1 MNPIARLFLAAT
13 LCLSLFALAGCGPKQ
28 VSPYT
33 PTGNNM
39 PEGSALDGGMGN
51 ITEEMGAG
59 GSGMGAGGGAG
70 AGGVEGLDATGG
82 SGLSLAADSQSDAYK
97 REHGRSSPEMR
108 PIYFDFDQSS
118 IRGDQIPSMEHNG
131 SYLNNNPS
139 KSVLIEGNTDDRGT
153 NEYNL
158 ALAERRAVAARSYL
172 VEFGIED
179 SRIRTVSYGEE
190 RPLFTGQS
198 EDDYA
203 HNRRDDF
210 ILE

>member
-13 LCLSLFALAGCGPKQ
+13 LCLSLLALAGCGPKQ

-59 GSGMGAGGGAG
+59 SGQDGGLGAGGS
-70 AGGVEGLDATGG
+70 EGLDATGG
-82 SGLSLAADSQSDAYK
+82 SGSNLSFAGDNQSDAYK

-108 PIYFDFDQSS
+108 PIYFEFDQSS
-118 IRGDQIPSMEHNG
+118 IRSDQIPSMEHNG
-131 SYLNNNPS
+131 SYLKSNPTR
-139 KSVLIEGNTDDRGT
+139 SVLVEGNTDDRCT

-158 ALAERRAVAARSYL
+158 ALGERRAVAARNYL
-172 VEFGIED
+172 VEFGIEE

-198 EDDYA
+198 EDEFA

>member
-13 LCLSLFALAGCGPKQ
+13 LCLSLLALAGCGPKQ

-59 GSGMGAGGGAG
+59 SGQDGGLGAGGS
-70 AGGVEGLDATGG
+70 EGLDATGG
-82 SGLSLAADSQSDAYK
+82 SGSNLSFAGDNQSDAYK

-118 IRGDQIPSMEHNG
+118 IRSDQIPSMEHNG
-131 SYLNNNPS
+131 SYLKSNPS
-139 KSVLIEGNTDDRGT
+139 RSVLVEGNTDDRGT

-158 ALAERRAVAARSYL
+158 ALAERRAVAARNYL
-172 VEFGIED
+172 VEFGIEER
-179 SRIRTVSYGEE
+179 RIRTVSYGEE

-198 EDDYA
+198 EDEFA

>member
-13 LCLSLFALAGCGPKQ
+13 LCLSLLALAGCGPKQ

-59 GSGMGAGGGAG
+59 SGQDGGLGAGGS
-70 AGGVEGLDATGG
+70 EGLDATGG
-82 SGLSLAADSQSDAYK
+82 SGSNLSFAGDNQSDAYK

-108 PIYFDFDQSS
+108 PIYFEFDQSS
-118 IRGDQIPSMEHNG
+118 IRSDQIPSMEHRG
-131 SYLNNNPS
+131 SYLKSNPS
-139 KSVLIEGNTDDRGT
+139 RSVLVEGNTDDRGT

-158 ALAERRAVAARSYL
+158 ALGERRAVAARNYL
-172 VEFGIED
+172 VEFGIEE

-198 EDDYA
+198 EDEFA

>member
-59 GSGMGAGGGAG
+59 SGQDGGLGAGGS
-70 AGGVEGLDATGG
+70 EGLDATGG
-82 SGLSLAADSQSDAYK
+82 SGSNLSFAGDNQSDAYK

-118 IRGDQIPSMEHNG
+118 IRSDQIPSMEHNG
-131 SYLNNNPS
+131 SYLKSNPS
-139 KSVLIEGNTDDRGT
+139 RSVLVEGNTDDRGT

-158 ALAERRAVAARSYL
+158 ALGERRAVAARNYL
-172 VEFGIED
+172 VEFGIEE

-198 EDDYA
+198 EDEFA

>member
-13 LCLSLFALAGCGPKQ
+13 LCLSLLALAGCGPKQ

-51 ITEEMGAG
+51 ITEEMGTGSGQDGGLGAG
-59 GSGMGAGGGAG
+59 GS
-70 AGGVEGLDATGG
+70 EGLDATGG
-82 SGLSLAADSQSDAYK
+82 SGSNLSFAGDNQSDAYK

-108 PIYFDFDQSS
+108 PIYFEFDQSS
-118 IRGDQIPSMEHNG
+118 IRSDQIPSMEHNG
-131 SYLNNNPS
+131 SYLKSNPS
-139 KSVLIEGNTDDRGT
+139 RSVLVEGNTDDRGT

-158 ALAERRAVAARSYL
+158 ALGERRAVAARNYL
-172 VEFGIED
+172 VEFGIEE

-198 EDDYA
+198 EDEFA

>member
-1 MNPIARLFLAAT
+1 MNPITRLFLAAT
-13 LCLSLFALAGCGPKQ
+13 LCLSLLALAGCGPKQ

-59 GSGMGAGGGAG
+59 SGQDGGLGAGGS
-70 AGGVEGLDATGG
+70 EGLDATGG
-82 SGLSLAADSQSDAYK
+82 SGSNLSFAGDNQSDAYK

-108 PIYFDFDQSS
+108 PIYFEFDQSS
-118 IRGDQIPSMEHNG
+118 IRSDQIPSMEHNG
-131 SYLNNNPS
+131 SYLKSNPTR
-139 KSVLIEGNTDDRGT
+139 SVLVEGNTDDRGT

-158 ALAERRAVAARSYL
+158 ALGERRAVAARNYL
-172 VEFGIED
+172 VEFGIEE

-190 RPLFTGQS
+190 RPLFVGQS
-198 EDDYA
+198 EDEFA

>member
-1 MNPIARLFLAAT
+1 MNPITRLFLAAT
-13 LCLSLFALAGCGPKQ
+13 LCLSLLALAGCGPKQ

-59 GSGMGAGGGAG
+59 SGQDGGLGAGGT
-70 AGGVEGLDATGG
+70 EGLDATGG
-82 SGLSLAADSQSDAYK
+82 SGSNLSFAGDNQSDAYK
-97 REHGRSSPEMR
+97 REHGRPSPEMR
-108 PIYFDFDQSS
+108 PIYFEFDQSS
-118 IRGDQIPSMEHNG
+118 IRSDQIPSMEHNG
-131 SYLNNNPS
+131 SYLKSNPTR
-139 KSVLIEGNTDDRGT
+139 SVLVEGNTDDRGT

-158 ALAERRAVAARSYL
+158 ALGERRAVAARNYL
-172 VEFGIED
+172 VEFGIEE

-198 EDDYA
+198 EDEFA

>member
-13 LCLSLFALAGCGPKQ
+13 LCLSLLALAGCGPKQ

-59 GSGMGAGGGAG
+59 SGMDGGLGAGGT
-70 AGGVEGLDATGG
+70 EGLDATGG
-82 SGLSLAADSQSDAYK
+82 SGSNLSFAGDNQSDAYK

-118 IRGDQIPSMEHNG
+118 IRSDQIPSMEHNG
-131 SYLNNNPS
+131 SYLKSNPS
-139 KSVLIEGNTDDRGT
+139 RSVLVEGNTDDRGT

-158 ALAERRAVAARSYL
+158 ALGERRAVAARNYL
-172 VEFGIED
+172 VEFGIEE

-198 EDDYA
+198 EDEFA

>member
-1 MNPIARLFLAAT
+1 MNPITRLFLAAT
-13 LCLSLFALAGCGPKQ
+13 LCLSLLALAGCGPKQ

-59 GSGMGAGGGAG
+59 SGQDGGLGAGGS
-70 AGGVEGLDATGG
+70 EGLDATGG
-82 SGLSLAADSQSDAYK
+82 SGSNLSFAGDNQSDAYK

-108 PIYFDFDQSS
+108 PIYFEFDQSS
-118 IRGDQIPSMEHNG
+118 IRSDQIPSMEHNG
-131 SYLNNNPS
+131 SYLKSNPTR
-139 KSVLIEGNTDDRGT
+139 SVLVEGNTDDRGT

-158 ALAERRAVAARSYL
+158 ALGERRAVAARNYL
-172 VEFGIED
+172 VEFGIEE
-179 SRIRTVSYGEE
+179 SRIRKVSYGEE

-198 EDDYA
+198 EDEFA

>member
-1 MNPIARLFLAAT
+1 MNPITRLFLAAT
-13 LCLSLFALAGCGPKQ
+13 ICLSLLALAGCGPKQ

-59 GSGMGAGGGAG
+59 SGQDGGLGAGGS
-70 AGGVEGLDATGG
+70 EGLDATGG
-82 SGLSLAADSQSDAYK
+82 SGSNLSFAGDNQSDAYK

-118 IRGDQIPSMEHNG
+118 IRSDQIPSMEHNG
-131 SYLNNNPS
+131 SYLKSNPTR
-139 KSVLIEGNTDDRGT
+139 SVLVEGNTDDRGT

-158 ALAERRAVAARSYL
+158 ALGERRAVAARTYL
-172 VEFGIED
+172 VEFGIEE

-198 EDDYA
+198 EDEFA
-203 HNRRDDF
+203 HNRRDVF

>member
-13 LCLSLFALAGCGPKQ
+13 LCLSLLALAGCGPKQ

-59 GSGMGAGGGAG
+59 SGMDGGLGV
-70 AGGVEGLDATGG
+70 GGTEGLDATGG
-82 SGLSLAADSQSDAYK
+82 SGSNLSFAGDNQSDAYK

-118 IRGDQIPSMEHNG
+118 IRSDQIPSMEHNG
-131 SYLNNNPS
+131 SYLKSNPS
-139 KSVLIEGNTDDRGT
+139 RSVLVEGNTDDRGT

-158 ALAERRAVAARSYL
+158 ALGERRAVAARNYL
-172 VEFGIED
+172 VEFGIEE

-198 EDDYA
+198 EDEFA

>member
-1 MNPIARLFLAAT
+1 MNPITRLFLAAT
-13 LCLSLFALAGCGPKQ
+13 LCLSLLALAGCGPKQ

-59 GSGMGAGGGAG
+59 SGQDGGLGAGGS
-70 AGGVEGLDATGG
+70 EGLDATGG
-82 SGLSLAADSQSDAYK
+82 SGSNLSFAGDNQSDAYK

-118 IRGDQIPSMEHNG
+118 IRSDQIPSMEHNG
-131 SYLNNNPS
+131 SYLKSNPTR
-139 KSVLIEGNTDDRGT
+139 SVLVEGNTDDRGT

-158 ALAERRAVAARSYL
+158 ALGERRAVAARTYL
-172 VEFGIED
+172 VEFGIEE

-198 EDDYA
+198 EDEFA